1 MSRRN
6 EEAIKQFLTAHDV
19 GDELDGT
26 VHSIVAFGAFIEVAD
41 DVQGL
46 LHESD
51 FQSPPA
57 MGAQVRVRISAVD
70 KDAARMSLVPA

>member
-1 MSRRN
+1 MSHRN
-6 EEAIKQFLTAHDV
+6 EEAIKQFLTAHGV
-19 GDELDGT
+19 GDVIDGT
-26 VHSIVAFGAFIEVAD
+26 VHSIVSFGAFIEVAA

-51 FQSPPA
+51 WQSPPE